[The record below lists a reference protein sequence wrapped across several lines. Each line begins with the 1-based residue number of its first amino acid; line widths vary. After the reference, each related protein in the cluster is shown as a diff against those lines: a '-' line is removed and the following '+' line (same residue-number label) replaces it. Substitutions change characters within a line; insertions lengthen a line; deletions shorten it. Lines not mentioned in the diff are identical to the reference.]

1 MSSGNAVTKRLKN
14 IGSRKGHVIPQSSSF
29 GLRDDPLGQYL
40 NHAKILGYLIV
51 THLILGH
58 LILRRLILGYND
70 GPKISLLFAGRFSQK
85 FWLSAIMTKREIRK
99 GKWEK
104 C

>member
-1 MSSGNAVTKRLKN
+1 MTKRLKI

-40 NHAKILGYLIV
+40 KHAKILGYLIV

-70 GPKISLLFAGRFSQK
+70 GLKYPYYLLVVFLRSFGCLQ
-85 FWLSAIMTKREIRK
+85 L
-99 GKWEK
+99 
-104 C
+104 